1 MYTQRFDIVPQ
12 LNPPFSARHG
22 PYPDPVTSM
31 YLLKRA
37 TWADGS
43 RMGDII
49 PLGQLRSAIEL
60 TPSFGKKADRHLT
73 KENSFEYNDE
83 FWLARYFDKE
93 TFFALH

>member
-1 MYTQRFDIVPQ
+1 MDFRSNAEARDAVNDYEVIDSDDDGAQRFDIVPQ
-12 LNPPFSARHG
+12 LNPLFSARHG

-37 TWADGS
+37 TRADGS

-60 TPSFGKKADRHLT
+60 TPSFGKKADRRLT
-73 KENSFEYNDE
+73 K
-83 FWLARYFDKE
+83 
-93 TFFALH
+93 